1 LGKILAAEIFA
12 IARDMG
18 LRNIVTLMTPD
29 LQGVIATVKRY
40 GFGQEALLRDF
51 VIDRAG
57 RTRDLPAMIG
67 DVARLAERSVSVG
80 RLVIC
85 R

>member
-1 LGKILAAEIFA
+1 
-12 IARDMG
+12 
-18 LRNIVTLMTPD
+18 

-57 RTRDLPAMIG
+57 RTRDLLAMIG
-67 DVARLAERSVSVG
+67 DVARLAERSV
-80 RLVIC
+80 
-85 R
+85 